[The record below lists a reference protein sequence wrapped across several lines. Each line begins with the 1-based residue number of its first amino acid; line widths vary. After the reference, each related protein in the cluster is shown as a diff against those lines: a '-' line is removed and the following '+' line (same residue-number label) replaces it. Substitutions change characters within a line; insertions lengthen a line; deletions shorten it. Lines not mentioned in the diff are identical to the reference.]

1 MPSTTNKGIYSPTSS
16 DQIAP
21 LETILANIAN
31 TADNV
36 GVVTGQQLF
45 TGPSATGGV
54 VTVSVTFPFALDAAP
69 KVIASVKGSAGASV
83 YAVTVVGDPTTTG
96 FSAKVFR
103 CNGSTAE
110 TNLYLV
116 WAASDYA

>member
-1 MPSTTNKGIYSPTSS
+1 MAITNKGVYYPTSS
-16 DQIAP
+16 DQITP
-21 LETILANIAN
+21 LETVLANIAD

-54 VTVSVTFPFALDAAP
+54 VTVSVTFPITFSAAP
-69 KVIASVKGSAGASV
+69 KVIASVKGSSGASV
-83 YAVTVVGDPTTTG
+83 YAATVVGNPTTTG

-110 TNLYLV
+110 TDLYLV
-116 WAASDYA
+116 WSASDYA

>member
-1 MPSTTNKGIYSPTSS
+1 MATTNKGVYYPTSS

-21 LETILANIAN
+21 LETVLANIAD

-36 GVVTGQQLF
+36 GVITGQQLF

-54 VTVSVTFPFALDAAP
+54 VTVSVTFPFTLSAAP
-69 KVIASVKGSAGASV
+69 KVVAGVKGSAGASV
-83 YAVTVVGDPTTTG
+83 YAATVVGNPTTTG
-96 FSAKVFR
+96 FSAKIFR

-110 TNLYLV
+110 NDLYLV
-116 WAASDYA
+116 WTASDYA